1 MATGASKLTDHF
13 SLSRLAG
20 VLRAYRRPEGGFDA
34 KGHWQTSYGVYTL
47 ARRASRVG
55 KMRLTRK
62 ADAGGGAAIALDYE
76 KTAPGG
82 FRQKVTAR
90 MSCRA
95 DALATPTAWTFESK
109 VLDPKGKPLKN
120 TSLKKS
126 ARVSGKWI
134 EIRDGGRKSSRRIAR
149 PAAYTINW
157 AIFDAVQR
165 LGRQA
170 FRPLR
175 FTMIDHFDQVKPDQT
190 LARRKTATVAVGGKP
205 LRLHACEQSG
215 RGIVPWVY
223 WADDAGRLLFAV
235 AGLEA
240 YVLEDGDA

>member
-1 MATGASKLTDHF
+1 MATRASNLTDHF
-13 SLSRLAG
+13 SLSRLAS
-20 VLRAYRRPEGGFDA
+20 VLRAYRPPEGAFDPN
-34 KGHWQTSYGVYTL
+34 GHWQTSYGVYTL
-47 ARRASRVG
+47 TGRGVRVG

-62 ADAGGGAAIALDYE
+62 ADAGGGATIALDYK

-82 FRQKVTAR
+82 FGQKVAAR

-95 DALATPTAWTFESK
+95 DALSTPTAWTFESK
-109 VLDPKGKPLKN
+109 VLDPKGTPLKN

-126 ARVSGKWI
+126 ARVKGKWI
-134 EIRDGGRKSSRRIAR
+134 EITDGGGKSPRRIAL

-170 FRPLR
+170 FAPLR

-190 LARRKTATVAVGGKP
+190 LAHRKTATVAVGGKP

-223 WADDAGRLLFAV
+223 WVDDRGRLLFAV

>member
-1 MATGASKLTDHF
+1 MATGASKLADHF
-13 SLSRLAG
+13 SLSRLANI
-20 VLRAYRRPEGGFDA
+20 LRAYRRAAGGFDA
-34 KGHWQTSYGVYTL
+34 KGHWQTTYGVYTL
-47 ARRASRVG
+47 ARLAARVG

-62 ADAGGGAAIALDYE
+62 ADVGGAAIALDYE

-82 FRQKVTAR
+82 FRQKVVAR
-90 MSCRA
+90 MTCRA
-95 DALATPTAWTFESK
+95 DALATPTAWTFESN
-109 VLDPKGKPLKN
+109 VVDGKGKPLKN

-126 ARVSGKWI
+126 ARVRGEWI
-134 EIRDGGRKSSRRIAR
+134 EITDGGGKSSRRIAL
-149 PAAYTINW
+149 PGAYTINW
-157 AIFDAVQR
+157 AIFDVVQR
-165 LGRQA
+165 LGREA
-170 FRPLR
+170 FAPLR
-175 FTMIDHFDQVKPDQT
+175 FTMIDHFDQVKPGQT

-223 WADDAGRLLFAV
+223 WVDDRRRLLFAV